1 MLVAYGYT
9 SGRQILS
16 SEVSLGVITAP
27 NAELVAICL
36 VTVQAAS
43 SNIRHIIITDSL
55 SAVKNDSTPQ
65 SGQCQSI
72 TIAKYLRIFSNPTLR
87 FLSSSGIVLARQDAL
102 SRLKLK
108 RMIVFPGSGSIHIS

>member
-1 MLVAYGYT
+1 MLVAYGCT

-36 VTVQAAS
+36 VIVQATS
-43 SNIRHIIITDSL
+43 SNIIITDSL

-72 TIAKYLRIFSNPTLR
+72 TIAKYLRIFFESNSKISIEFWDCP
-87 FLSSSGIVLARQDAL
+87 SEARCSLQAQAEEDDCF
-102 SRLKLK
+102 SRIWVHSHLL
-108 RMIVFPGSGSIHIS
+108 MY